1 MEELELDLTEK
12 ELLDLVDYL
21 TNNFTKESKSY
32 IIGDNIFEELG
43 QAVFNEYIISLIQQ
57 ETENVL

>member
-12 ELLDLVDYL
+12 ELLDFVDYL
-21 TNNFTKESKSY
+21 TSGFTKESKSY

-43 QAVFNEYIISLIQQ
+43 RAVFNEYIISLIQQ